1 MATNRIGDS
10 VVLCASCL
18 RRSLAAHLNVP
29 ERFVGRGL
37 EARTAQQS
45 PEAITIPPLWCLRN
59 SLRSAKSRTRLSGPV
74 LKATDFRFENRSGW
88 IRFRIMTKVAIVG
101 ANGYSGEEL
110 CAILARHPRVKIA
123 SVTSRQH
130 AGKRVTDVLVR
141 LTGLSGISS
150 LVFSEPSIEEL
161 LASGADFV
169 FLALPHGLASEF
181 AAPLIEAGKKVVDL
195 SADFRLRDAA
205 VFREFYGNEHTAPE
219 LLTEAVLGIPEIHR
233 EEISRARLVAS
244 AGCYPTSILLPLVP
258 LLKAGLIKPST
269 IIASS
274 ASGVSGAGRKTEA
287 SLMFAECHESLH
299 AYGIPK
305 HRHLS
310 EIEQELS
317 WAANDKVA
325 ITFVPHLA
333 PMNRGIH
340 TTIFAAPEEDVD
352 VSLVASC
359 WKAAYDAELFI
370 RLPASLPDVKN
381 VNYTNFCDIAVRH
394 DARTGRLIILS
405 ALDNLIKGAA
415 GQAVQNFNLMAG
427 FPEAEGLL

>member
-1 MATNRIGDS
+1 LL
-10 VVLCASCL
+10 VVGLPGSLL
-18 RRSLAAHLNVP
+18 RRQ
-29 ERFVGRGL
+29 R
-37 EARTAQQS
+37 
-45 PEAITIPPLWCLRN
+45 
-59 SLRSAKSRTRLSGPV
+59 SLRLWRFGNQLALGPV
-74 LKATDFRFENRSGW
+74 ANSSLRGAVLNETDFRFENRRGW

-181 AAPLIEAGKKVVDL
+181 AAPLIDAGKKIVDL

-205 VFREFYGNEHTAPE
+205 VFREFYGDEHTAPE

-310 EIEQELS
+310 EIEQELG
-317 WAANDKVA
+317 WAANEKVA

>member
-1 MATNRIGDS
+1 
-10 VVLCASCL
+10 
-18 RRSLAAHLNVP
+18 
-29 ERFVGRGL
+29 
-37 EARTAQQS
+37 
-45 PEAITIPPLWCLRN
+45 
-59 SLRSAKSRTRLSGPV
+59 
-74 LKATDFRFENRSGW
+74 
-88 IRFRIMTKVAIVG
+88 MTKVGIVG

-110 CAILARHPRVKIA
+110 CAILSRHPRVKIA
-123 SVTSRQH
+123 AVTSRQH
-130 AGKRVTDVLVR
+130 AGKRVSDVLVR
-141 LTGLSGISS
+141 LAGSTGIGTLEFI
-150 LVFSEPSIEEL
+150 EPDLERL
-161 LASGADFV
+161 LASEVEFV
-169 FLALPHGLASEF
+169 FLALPHGLAADF
-181 AAPLIEAGKKVVDL
+181 AAPLMEAERKVVDL

-205 VFREFYGNEHTAPE
+205 VFREYYGRDHSAPH
-219 LLTEAVLGIPEIHR
+219 LLTEAVFGIPEIHR
-233 EEISRARLVAS
+233 EEIARASLVAS

-258 LLKAGLIKPST
+258 LLKAGLIKPHT

-274 ASGVSGAGRKTEA
+274 ASGVSGAGRKAETP
-287 SLMFAECHESLH
+287 LLFAECHESLR

-317 WAANDKVA
+317 WAANEQVTV
-325 ITFVPHLA
+325 TFVPHLA

-352 VSLVASC
+352 VSLIIAC
-359 WKAAYDAELFI
+359 WKATYETEAFV
-370 RLPASLPDVKN
+370 RLPDSLPDVKN